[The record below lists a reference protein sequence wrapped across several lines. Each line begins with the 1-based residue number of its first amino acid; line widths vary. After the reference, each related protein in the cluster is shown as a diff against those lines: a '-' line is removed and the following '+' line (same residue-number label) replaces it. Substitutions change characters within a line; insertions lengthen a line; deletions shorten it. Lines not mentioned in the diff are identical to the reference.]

1 VRKKLDAIKML
12 VLDVDGVLTDGTVLV
27 DSRGGESKSFSIID
41 GHGIKMWKRAGLK
54 IAFLSGRA
62 SATTKY
68 QAKELAVDFCL
79 NGRRD
84 KLKGLEELVKM
95 SKIPA
100 AQIAYVGDDLPDL
113 PVISCVGFAAAVA
126 NAVDEIKR
134 AADYVTKRKGGE
146 GAVREIIEYILK
158 KTGRWN
164 ELVKRYESAGTK
176 HPKNFYRGARG
187 DRRENNINQSLRS
200 RRSLR

>member
-1 VRKKLDAIKML
+1 ML
-12 VLDVDGVLTDGTVLV
+12 ALDVDGVLTDGTILV
-27 DSRGGESKSFSIID
+27 DSRGRESKSFSIID

-62 SATTKY
+62 SATTKH

-84 KLKGLEELVKM
+84 KLKGLKELIKM
-95 SKIPA
+95 SKTPA
-100 AQIAYVGDDLPDL
+100 GQIAYVGDDLPDL
-113 PVISCVGFAAAVA
+113 PVIGCVGFAAAVA
-126 NAVDEIKR
+126 NAVDEIKQ

-158 KTGRWN
+158 KTGRWDA
-164 ELVKRYESAGTK
+164 LVKKYTADPLSK
-176 HPKNFYRGARG
+176 RGAS
-187 DRRENNINQSLRS
+187 QPKK
-200 RRSLR
+200 

>member
-1 VRKKLDAIKML
+1 ML
-12 VLDVDGVLTDGTVLV
+12 ALDVDGVLTDGTILV
-27 DSRGGESKSFSIID
+27 DSRGRESKSFSIID

-68 QAKELAVDFCL
+68 QARELAVDFCL

-84 KLKGLEELVKM
+84 KLKGLEELIKM
-95 SKIPA
+95 SKMSA

-113 PVISCVGFAAAVA
+113 PVISRVGFAAAVA
-126 NAVDEIKR
+126 NAVDEIKQ

-158 KTGRWN
+158 KTGRWDA
-164 ELVKRYESAGTK
+164 LVKKYTADPLSK
-176 HPKNFYRGARG
+176 RGA
-187 DRRENNINQSLRS
+187 S
-200 RRSLR
+200 RPKK

>member
-1 VRKKLDAIKML
+1 VQKKLDAIKML
-12 VLDVDGVLTDGTVLV
+12 VLDVDGVLTDGTIIV
-27 DSRGGESKSFSIID
+27 DSRGTESKSFSIID

-68 QAKELAVDFCL
+68 QARELAVDFCL

-84 KLKGLEELVKM
+84 KLKGLKELIKM
-95 SKIPA
+95 SKMPA

-113 PVISCVGFAAAVA
+113 PVITCAGFAAAVA
-126 NAVDEIKR
+126 NAADEIKQ

-158 KTGRWN
+158 KTGRWDA
-164 ELVKRYESAGTK
+164 LVKKYAAGVAQK
-176 HPKNFYRGARG
+176 RHGSDKKIILGK
-187 DRRENNINQSLRS
+187 SKK
-200 RRSLR
+200 